1 MGSQLFHFLLIQG
14 TIMKIY
20 ILTRGTEVFIGY
32 WHDLA
37 AREACIMLGRDL
49 SPELPP
55 VIWVHFATGDFG

>member
-1 MGSQLFHFLLIQG
+1 MCIITALIKAVETGEVTQEEFVQDMG
-14 TIMKIY
+14 Y
-20 ILTRGTEVFIGY
+20 RGYT
-32 WHDLA
+32 

>member
-37 AREACIMLGRDL
+37 ARFPFHQDL
-49 SPELPP
+49 FVPLSQ
-55 VIWVHFATGDFG
+55 